1 MNEAWGAGSRPA
13 MEPATASQRNAS
25 VRRKTLKV
33 SCRKSHKTVGNV
45 LSSREWTRSLQLP
58 FLKNDTGATCSPS
71 EAICDDMCKTIIA
84 TSLLL
89 SFVISI
95 LLSSYFI
102 HRYHKN
108 SPKPPIAS
116 AEMTFRR
123 PAQAYPIS
131 FPANNVR
138 RGSQESIET
147 DTFKI
152 PVRCVF

>member
-1 MNEAWGAGSRPA
+1 M
-13 MEPATASQRNAS
+13 
-25 VRRKTLKV
+25 
-33 SCRKSHKTVGNV
+33 
-45 LSSREWTRSLQLP
+45 
-58 FLKNDTGATCSPS
+58 
-71 EAICDDMCKTIIA
+71 CDDMCKTIIA
-84 TSLLL
+84 TALLL
-89 SFVISI
+89 SFIVSI

-147 DTFKI
+147 ETFKI
-152 PVRCVF
+152 PVSCSSPDHRCLLNHRRNLNNMSVTFVLLVVFD

>member
-1 MNEAWGAGSRPA
+1 
-13 MEPATASQRNAS
+13 
-25 VRRKTLKV
+25 
-33 SCRKSHKTVGNV
+33 
-45 LSSREWTRSLQLP
+45 
-58 FLKNDTGATCSPS
+58 
-71 EAICDDMCKTIIA
+71 MCKTIIA

-89 SFVISI
+89 SFVVSV

-152 PVRCVF
+152 PVSYVCVKEKSVHFLCIVVVLLVTKYFQKKIHIQPNAISVLYSLLDLYFCFKTFRL

>member
-1 MNEAWGAGSRPA
+1 M
-13 MEPATASQRNAS
+13 
-25 VRRKTLKV
+25 
-33 SCRKSHKTVGNV
+33 
-45 LSSREWTRSLQLP
+45 
-58 FLKNDTGATCSPS
+58 
-71 EAICDDMCKTIIA
+71 CDDMCKTIIA
-84 TSLLL
+84 TALLL
-89 SFVISI
+89 SFIVSI

-147 DTFKI
+147 ETFKI
-152 PVRCVF
+152 PVSCSSPGRRRLLNHTGNLNNMVVCVRFNRRTLSGNFRVKTSYSAKLWAKGSLEKLSRRRHSD